1 MIKIQQILF
10 PTDFSELSL
19 HVLSYARSFAESY
32 RAELHLLHVVD
43 EASMYW
49 LAMGPSTLPVGP
61 SGDELVELARQT
73 MTTFIAEHLSD
84 MKGPIKSEVVLGRPF
99 LGIIQYARAQQIDL
113 IVLGTHGR
121 SGLQHALLGSVTEK
135 VVRKAPCPVLTI
147 RDPEHK
153 FVMP

>member
-1 MIKIQQILF
+1 MITIQRVLF
-10 PTDFSELSL
+10 PTDFSDLSL
-19 HVLSYARSFAESY
+19 HVLAYARSFVESY
-32 RAELHLLHVVD
+32 GAELHLIHVVD

-49 LAMGPSTLPVGP
+49 LAMGPSSLPVGP
-61 SGDELVELARQT
+61 SSDELVDAST
-73 MTTFIAEHLSD
+73 AAMTKFIDDHLSD
-84 MKGPIKSEVVLGRPF
+84 IKDAVHSEVVLGRPF
-99 LGIIQYARAQQIDL
+99 MRIIEYARAQQIDM

-147 RDPEHK
+147 RDPGHE